1 MKGREYCI
9 TYNKKDGWLE
19 EYYYYSYATSM
30 EDALKDFRKSIN
42 QQEVKEVIEIRLLG
56 EQQNEI

>member
-1 MKGREYCI
+1 MTEKEYCI

-42 QQEVKEVIEIRLLG
+42 QKEVKQLKEITRLG
-56 EQQNEI
+56 DIDGR

>member
-1 MKGREYCI
+1 MAEKEYCI
-9 TYNKKDGWLE
+9 TYNTKDGWLE

-42 QQEVKEVIEIRLLG
+42 QEEVTQIKEIRLLG
-56 EQQNEI
+56 DIDGR

>member
-1 MKGREYCI
+1 MTEKEYCI
-9 TYNKKDGWLE
+9 TYNKKNGWLE

-42 QQEVKEVIEIRLLG
+42 QEEVTQIKEIRLLG
-56 EQQNEI
+56 DIDGR